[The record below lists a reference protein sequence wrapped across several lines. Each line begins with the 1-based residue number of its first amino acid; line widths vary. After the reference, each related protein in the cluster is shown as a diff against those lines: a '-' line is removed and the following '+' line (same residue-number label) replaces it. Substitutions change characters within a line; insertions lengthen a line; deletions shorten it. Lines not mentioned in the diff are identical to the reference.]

1 MTNVNITFY
10 TEKVNKY
17 LANEYRLITEV
28 DTKAKEE
35 NDELVLLR
43 FFETDLEKVWNCLD
57 SSKRV
62 ILKLKE
68 GDNESE
74 KWFKLDEIKSKSLDL
89 FNCKVFLKLEEILGV
104 QIEIKG

>member
-1 MTNVNITFY
+1 MTNVNIAFY

-28 DTKAKEE
+28 DAKAKEE

-43 FFETDLEKVWNCLD
+43 VSENDLEKVRDCLD

-74 KWFKLDEIKSKSLDL
+74 KWFKIDDIKSKSLDL
-89 FNCKVFLKLEEILGV
+89 FNSKVFLKLEEILGI
-104 QIEIKG
+104 QIDIKG